1 MQAVC
6 EIQITQQNVQIEIRK
21 GHENLL
27 VFIDDIEQS
36 AEQNSCELKI
46 IFNLA
51 FEMLCLIFILQLN
64 SKIIRH

>member
-21 GHENLL
+21 GRENLL
-27 VFIDDIEQS
+27 VFIDDIEQD
-36 AEQNSCELKI
+36 AEQNSCELKS

-51 FEMLCLIFILQLN
+51 FEIYV
-64 SKIIRH
+64 